1 MEVRLCDP
9 GSDEGDFL
17 KPSEVDAFLFSG
29 GESQLI
35 SNKFVQRVNDV
46 IEEHS
51 KELLD
56 ARALVRLFVCFS
68 LVGAMGCRRSSG
80 QLHLVC
86 GWFLPVGVVL
96 SVTALGS
103 LCCGSEC
110 VSHASVAA
118 RSPSACLCTEI
129 QRIDTKLKDLGA
141 FLFVG
146 WPSAVSPDGARAV
159 GDLRAAEFLLGQ
171 LDDMK

>member
-1 MEVRLCDP
+1 M
-9 GSDEGDFL
+9 
-17 KPSEVDAFLFSG
+17 
-29 GESQLI
+29 
-35 SNKFVQRVNDV
+35 
-46 IEEHS
+46 
-51 KELLD
+51 
-56 ARALVRLFVCFS
+56 
-68 LVGAMGCRRSSG
+68 
-80 QLHLVC
+80 C

-129 QRIDTKLKDLGA
+129 QRIDTKLKALGA

-146 WPSAVSPDGARAV
+146 RPSAVSPDRARAV
-159 GDLRAAEFLLGQ
+159 RDWDLVEALLRE
-171 LDDMK
+171 LDEVD

>member
-9 GSDEGDFL
+9 GSDPGDFL
-17 KPSEVDAFLFSG
+17 KPSQVDAWLFSG

-35 SNKFVQRVNDV
+35 SNKFVERVNAC
-46 IEEHS
+46 IAEHS

-68 LVGAMGCRRSSG
+68 LVGAMVCRRSSG
-80 QLHLVC
+80 GLRLVC
-86 GWFLPVGVVL
+86 GWFLLVAVVL
-96 SVTALGS
+96 SVSALGS

-129 QRIDTKLKDLGA
+129 QRIDTKLKALGA

-146 WPSAVSPDGARAV
+146 RPSAVSPDGARAV
-159 GDLRAAEFLLGQ
+159 GDLQLAEILLGQ